1 MRLDK
6 NSSRSSRP
14 CGSLGKLR
22 GLCRLADDGNFR
34 FSLKIFPTS
43 IIAGRSGVHARLSP
57 ACRFFPVPVPYGVG
71 KSLRLF
77 GKTAGIGGV
86 FLSRTDP
93 SGVEIPV
100 FRGPGSVRF
109 STPRLRKPPGCGKRR
124 FPFAGIFPWTPC
136 PSGFLPPRTSDARS
150 CGAPFSPD
158 PVFGFPAGFSGGFP
172 QDSGRFFRGRGGNP
186 GFRRAAGAVFRW
198 FCVLRGWKALVF
210 HRSFPL
216 IVEKSEVFF
225 APFFRPDFGFGRPC
239 GKIWGSQPVSLVD

>member
-14 CGSLGKLR
+14 CGSLGKLW
-22 GLCRLADDGNFR
+22 GLCRLAVDGNFR

-43 IIAGRSGVHARLSP
+43 IITVRSGVHARLSP
-57 ACRFFPVPVPYGVG
+57 ACRFFPVPGPSGVG

-93 SGVEIPV
+93 FGVEIPV
-100 FRGPGSVRF
+100 FRDPESVVF

-124 FPFAGIFPWTPC
+124 FPFAGIFPLTPC
-136 PSGFLPPRTSDARS
+136 PSGFLPPGRRTRGPAELRSVRIRSSDF
-150 CGAPFSPD
+150 PT
-158 PVFGFPAGFSGGFP
+158 GFPGGFP

-198 FCVLRGWKALVF
+198 FCVKRGWKALVF

-216 IVEKSEVFF
+216 IVEKSGVFF

-239 GKIWGSQPVSLVD
+239 GKIWGSQPVSGGE